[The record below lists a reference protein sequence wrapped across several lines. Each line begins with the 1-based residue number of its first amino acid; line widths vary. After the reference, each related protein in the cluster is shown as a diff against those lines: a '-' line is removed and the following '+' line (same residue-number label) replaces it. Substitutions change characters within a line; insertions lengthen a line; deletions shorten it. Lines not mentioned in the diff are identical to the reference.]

1 MTEQSFEIIE
11 DFNAALTPKKIVEFL
26 DQYIVGQPEAK
37 KAVSIAVRNRWRRAR
52 VPKNLREDIIPANII
67 MIGPTGVGK
76 TEIARRLAKLLQA
89 PFVKVEATQYTEIGY
104 VGKNVSSMVRDLVHT
119 AAMMIKTKISAKIK
133 PLAEA
138 KTEER
143 ILDILLPSSKV
154 PGIQTDSS
162 TRENLRTMLKNGV
175 LDEREIEIPVSSAA
189 GKPFI
194 EVFSPAGME
203 EMGINMQD
211 MIGNIGPKRRKMKKV
226 KLRDAFEILLEEE
239 VSALLEEHDI
249 GLEACRLAEE
259 QGIIFIDEIDKI
271 TVSDE
276 NNTKSGQDVSREG
289 VQRDLL
295 PIIEGTT
302 VQTRFG
308 TVKTDHMLFIAAG
321 AFNVSNP
328 SDMIPE
334 FQGRFPIRVMLND
347 LNEEDYHRI
356 LKEPKNS
363 LIIQYQE
370 LLKQDG
376 VNLQFEGDSLRHIAK
391 VSFELNRTSENIG
404 ARRLQT
410 VMNVLLEDIL
420 FNATEEPGTKNV
432 TEEMVKEKLESIMK
446 EEDSRKYIL

>member
-1 MTEQSFEIIE
+1 MESSFEIIE
-11 DFNAALTPKKIVEFL
+11 NYSASLTPKKIVEFL

-37 KAVSIAVRNRWRRAR
+37 KSVSIAVRNRWRRAR

-89 PFVKVEATQYTEIGY
+89 PFIKVEATQYTEIGY

-119 AAMMIKTKISAKIK
+119 AAMMIKAKVSAKIR
-133 PLAEA
+133 PVAEA

-143 ILDILLPSSKV
+143 ILDILLPANKL
-154 PGIQTDSS
+154 PGIQNEGG
-162 TRENLRTMLKNGV
+162 TREHFRNMLRNKA
-175 LDEREIEIPVSSAA
+175 LDEREVEIPVSSSA

-194 EVFSPAGME
+194 EVFSPVGME

-211 MIGNIGPKRRKMKKV
+211 MIGNMSPKRRKMKKV
-226 KLRDAFEILLEEE
+226 KLRDAFELICEEE
-239 VSALLEEHDI
+239 MSALLEEHDI

-271 TVSDE
+271 TVGEDGSSR
-276 NNTKSGQDVSREG
+276 SGQDVSREG

-308 TVKTDHMLFIAAG
+308 TVKTDHILFIAAG

-347 LNEEDYHRI
+347 LKEEDYYRI

-376 VNLQFEGDSLRHIAK
+376 VNLQFEGDSLRNIAE
-391 VSFELNRTSENIG
+391 VAFELNRTSENIG

-410 VMNVLLEDIL
+410 ILNVLLEDIL
-420 FNATEEPGTKNV
+420 FNATEEPGLKV
-432 TEEMVKEKLESIMK
+432 ITEDIVREKMESVMK